1 MTNNRINFYQEPSNK
16 LNKQTFPTELTI
28 SEMPADGDESE
39 KRSYEYEV
47 NFEAIIKL
55 TYIAVKLFINL

>member
-1 MTNNRINFYQEPSNK
+1 MSNRISFFQEPSNK
-16 LNKQTFPTELTI
+16 HNKQTFPTELTI

-39 KRSYEYEV
+39 KRRYEYEV

>member
-1 MTNNRINFYQEPSNK
+1 MANNRIKFYQEPSNK
-16 LNKQTFPTELTI
+16 RNKRTYPAEL
-28 SEMPADGDESE
+28 SEMSTDGDECE

-47 NFEAIIKL
+47 NTEAIIKL

>member
-1 MTNNRINFYQEPSNK
+1 MTNNRISFFQEPSNK
-16 LNKQTFPTELTI
+16 RNKRTFPTELTI
-28 SEMPADGDESE
+28 NEMPADGDESE

-55 TYIAVKLFINL
+55 TY